1 MFQMDFKVRK
11 YIQHAKLH
19 EMEKHKNDGD
29 LDTLEKID
37 QKFNDFCTV
46 YEKQFDQILSRG
58 STKADQESK
67 IYSKSHLRL
76 DGGYK
81 RQNSLK
87 KQPSGIILNGSVDN
101 LYAGQSAGNINT
113 NQILLTQKS
122 KTLSKNGSM
131 PQICAPN
138 FIIRKNMNDTMRVS
152 STKSFSNLD
161 MNDTQMSPLKLN
173 GKTQQNNYVSQNSI
187 QGTIQNQS
195 KNSGTQNGKI
205 SRYEHSS
212 QSGFPSYSTQ
222 ATLNPKQNTDESQ
235 KFQRSQSRKNTAL
248 ESPSK
253 SLAISPRNNSPNK
266 IQSNVTSQKLIQDH
280 QQTKTVK
287 FANESPKIKSLK
299 NIEEIQDNLVKIG
312 IGSLMLEQLRLSQI
326 DLNKIEDVNSF
337 SDRQSLL
344 SSKILKEFG
353 IGQAQV
359 IGFKKEQ
366 EKQEYIMK
374 TINNTVTSLYK
385 KWIKSQEERAE
396 KIENMEEEYQDLKDK
411 LNKREKQDFEWMNID
426 TEYKALENELKQLI
440 VKKLNDYET
449 QTYILDNIQSEK
461 EKQQTTNEMPKM
473 QQPSIASLPNKKNS
487 IDSKEYGGS
496 MSNGLESPPQSPLQV
511 GDSNNKLFKTANT
524 YSIKVISNDQENN
537 GSLNKEQ
544 TPRKHS
550 IDFSKNNFAKQ
561 QILNYP
567 LSSRGY
573 IQEKNS
579 HLAST
584 VMHTDHSNMTDINTS
599 ITKQSGRKGNSIQ
612 LDSQHN
618 FRKSFNQSAT
628 NLSSYNNNAEESILF
643 SSEKQQ
649 GQSSVQKGEKNQ
661 LYDYQQNIQREQDAE
676 VTSIPRVTNKEGKKY
691 VYGENT
697 YVKEEI
703 LDEKLVNKITEYVD
717 KSDYIKELG
726 EKLYSQIDWKIEL
739 DNAFIELRKEN
750 RKKNN
755 KISKGNN
762 MNLITF
768 FPIMQDLFKNL
779 KSDRNKEKLMQKYR
793 EGEMLTN
800 EQLSFLAST
809 NQLLNRFI
817 DRDYLDKGIK
827 FFQKKGIQSNLEYL
841 LAENIIQTYELIKEI
856 IFFHRKNYLFNKN
869 KQLLQEQD
877 MFKQR
882 QEQKVIDLQKAKE
895 KIKMNKRMEAVC
907 RSLDKKLIEKEMRK
921 IENQNRLSF
930 ALASKDK
937 SNNPANHVA
946 QKFVD
951 NIKKSIFE
959 KQSLRDTFI
968 NHISI
973 PKQAVKIEE
982 IKQKK
987 KDNQEKQK
995 MLDKISAAEGVDLLQ
1010 RLTNKAKYE
1019 DDPKNEIRR
1028 SYHPSSKLFV
1038 EEHRDEYNQ
1047 ITPNEKKIVDN
1058 EIKRFK
1064 RKFIQSK
1071 AQDQENHDKNNFAS
1085 FYTGGPL
1092 QSSYI
1097 NSKYYGEKQI
1107 KTIIRVQAIA
1117 RGYLARKILKAL
1129 KEKKRREAEIRRKAE
1144 KTREKMLL
1152 KERIKLE
1159 LYSPKGII
1167 DKMTPKSKKS
1177 QNGSPKVGF
1186 SDELQSKKIKKK
1198 SRFSKVHRKSI
1209 LTQAHYD
1216 LAMQNEMKLNYHRKV
1231 ILNQDVSNRFQK
1243 LIGAAKSNNF
1253 AYIEKGKFQFFTMD
1267 VNKCDE
1273 NKNSPLYY
1281 AAFHGNIYFCQYLVE
1296 LGADVNQVCQ
1306 EGNTPF
1312 HMACQSNNKNLIMLF
1327 IQAGGNLDKTNV
1339 EGLTPLSYASFDMLQ
1354 QLDAMK
1360 VISLR
1365 DTNIKQNFR
1374 NLKIFKRGI
1383 PESEFKTS
1391 AVEYDPSHQFT
1402 QFPSQKQQQQAQ

>member
-1 MFQMDFKVRK
+1 
-11 YIQHAKLH
+11 
-19 EMEKHKNDGD
+19 MEKHQNDGD

-46 YEKQFDQILSRG
+46 YEKQFDQILSRD
-58 STKADQESK
+58 STKANLNSK
-67 IYSKSHLRL
+67 MNSKSHLKL

-87 KQPSGIILNGSVDN
+87 KLPSGIILNGSVDN
-101 LYAGQSAGNINT
+101 LYAGQQTSNKNA

-122 KTLSKNGSM
+122 KTLNKNGSM
-131 PQICAPN
+131 PQICSPN
-138 FIIRKNMNDTMRVS
+138 FIIRKNTNDNMRIS
-152 STKSFSNLD
+152 SIKSFTNID
-161 MNDTQMSPLKLN
+161 TNDSQMSPLKMN
-173 GKTQQNNYVSQNSI
+173 GKTQQNNYISQNSS
-187 QGTIQNQS
+187 QGTIYNQI
-195 KNSGTQNGKI
+195 KNQGIQNGKAARFEQSI
-205 SRYEHSS
+205 
-212 QSGFPSYSTQ
+212 QSGFPSQSTQ
-222 ATLNPKQNTDESQ
+222 ATINPKQNNDENQ

-248 ESPSK
+248 ESPQK

-266 IQSNVTSQKLIQDH
+266 ILSHATSQKLIQDP

-287 FANESPKIKSLK
+287 FANESPKIRSLK

-312 IGSLMLEQLRLSQI
+312 IGSLMLEQLRLSQV

-366 EKQEYIMK
+366 DKQEYIMK
-374 TINNTVTSLYK
+374 TINNTVTNLYK
-385 KWIKSQEERAE
+385 KWIKSYEERAE
-396 KIENMEEEYQDLKDK
+396 KVENMEEEYQDLKQK
-411 LNKREKQDFEWMNID
+411 LNQREKQDFEWMNID

-440 VKKLNDYET
+440 VKKLNEYET
-449 QTYILDNIQSEK
+449 QTYILDNNQSEK
-461 EKQQTTNEMPKM
+461 KNQQTSDVPKM
-473 QQPSIASLPNKKNS
+473 QQPSMTSLPNKKNS

-496 MSNGLESPPQSPLQV
+496 MSNGMESPPQSPLQV
-511 GDSNNKLFKTANT
+511 GDSNHKFLKTANT
-524 YSIKVISNDQENN
+524 YSIKVISNDQDNN
-537 GSLNKEQ
+537 GSLQKEQ

-550 IDFSKNNFAKQ
+550 IDLGKNNFAKQ
-561 QILNYP
+561 QMSNYP

-573 IQEKNS
+573 IQERHS

-584 VMHTDHSNMTDINTS
+584 VMHTDHSNMTDVNTS
-599 ITKQSGRKGNSIQ
+599 ITKMSGRKGVSVQ

-649 GQSSVQKGEKNQ
+649 HGQNSVQKRELN
-661 LYDYQQNIQREQDAE
+661 YENQQNTQREQEAE
-676 VTSIPRVTNKEGKKY
+676 VATIPRVTNKEGKKY

-697 YVKEEI
+697 YVQEEI
-703 LDEKLVNKITEYVD
+703 LDEKLVNKINEYVD
-717 KSDYIKELG
+717 KSDQIKELG

-841 LAENIIQTYELIKEI
+841 LAENIIKTYELIKEI
-856 IFFHRKNYLFNKN
+856 IFFHRKNYLFHKN
-869 KQLLQEQD
+869 QQLLYEQE

-907 RSLDKKLIEKEMRK
+907 RSLDKKLIEKEQK
-921 IENQNRLSF
+921 KLENQNRQSF
-930 ALASKDK
+930 AITNKDK

-959 KQSLRDTFI
+959 KASLRDTFI

-973 PKQAVKIEE
+973 PKQAVKIED

-1028 SYHPSSKLFV
+1028 SYHPSSKIFV

-1047 ITPNEKKIVDN
+1047 ISTNERKIVDN

-1071 AQDQENHDKNNFAS
+1071 AQDQEKEEKNNFAS

-1107 KTIIRVQAIA
+1107 KTIIRVQAVA
-1117 RGYLARKILKAL
+1117 RGYLARKILKVL

-1159 LYSPKGII
+1159 LYSPKNII

-1186 SDELQSKKIKKK
+1186 SDVLQSKKIKKK
-1198 SRFSKVHRKSI
+1198 SRFSRVQRKSI

-1281 AAFHGNIYFCQYLVE
+1281 AAYHGNIYFCQYLVE
-1296 LGADVNQVCQ
+1296 LGADVNQVCEQ
-1306 EGNTPF
+1306 GNTPF

-1327 IQAGGNLDKTNV
+1327 IQAGANLDKTNL
-1339 EGLTPLSYASFDMLQ
+1339 EGLTPLSYASFDMLE

-1365 DTNIKQNFR
+1365 DSNIKQNFR
-1374 NLKIFKRGI
+1374 NIKIFKRGI

-1391 AVEYDPSHQFT
+1391 AIEYDPSHQFT

>member
-1 MFQMDFKVRK
+1 MFSMDFKVRK
-11 YIQHAKLH
+11 YIQQAKLH
-19 EMEKHKNDGD
+19 EMEKHQNDGD

-46 YEKQFDQILSRG
+46 YENQFDQILSRD
-58 STKADQESK
+58 STKANLDSKMNSK
-67 IYSKSHLRL
+67 IHLRL
-76 DGGYK
+76 DRGYK
-81 RQNSLK
+81 RK
-87 KQPSGIILNGSVDN
+87 
-101 LYAGQSAGNINT
+101 NT
-113 NQILLTQKS
+113 
-122 KTLSKNGSM
+122 
-131 PQICAPN
+131 
-138 FIIRKNMNDTMRVS
+138 NDTMRVS
-152 STKSFSNLD
+152 SIKSFTNID
-161 MNDTQMSPLKLN
+161 TNDTQMSPFKMN
-173 GKTQQNNYVSQNSI
+173 GKTQQNNYVSQNSSQETI
-187 QGTIQNQS
+187 YNQIKNQTIQNGKTTRFEQS
-195 KNSGTQNGKI
+195 I
-205 SRYEHSS
+205 
-212 QSGFPSYSTQ
+212 QSGIPSQSTQ
-222 ATLNPKQNTDESQ
+222 ATLNNKQSSDETQ

-248 ESPSK
+248 ESPQK
-253 SLAISPRNNSPNK
+253 SLVISPRNNSPNK
-266 IQSNVTSQKLIQDH
+266 ILSNTTSQKFIQNH

-287 FANESPKIKSLK
+287 FANESPKIRSLK

-337 SDRQSLL
+337 SDKQSLL

-374 TINNTVTSLYK
+374 TINNTVTNLYK
-385 KWIKSQEERAE
+385 KWIKSYEERAE
-396 KIENMEEEYQDLKDK
+396 KVENMEEEYEDLKDK
-411 LNKREKQDFEWMNID
+411 LNQREKQDFEWMNID

-449 QTYILDNIQSEK
+449 QTYILDNNIQSDK
-461 EKQQTTNEMPKM
+461 QKQQTSDMPKM
-473 QQPSIASLPNKKNS
+473 QYPSLASLPNKKHS
-487 IDSKEYGGS
+487 IDIKEYGGS
-496 MSNGLESPPQSPLQV
+496 ISNGLESPPQSPLQV
-511 GDSNNKLFKTANT
+511 GDSNHKLLKTANT
-524 YSIKVISNDQENN
+524 YSIKVISKDQDNN
-537 GSLNKEQ
+537 GSQHKEQ

-550 IDFSKNNFAKQ
+550 IEFRKNNFAKQ
-561 QILNYP
+561 QISNYP

-573 IQEKNS
+573 IQERHQ

-584 VMHTDHSNMTDINTS
+584 VMHTDHSNITDVNTS
-599 ITKQSGRKGNSIQ
+599 ITKQSGKKGMSVQ
-612 LDSQHN
+612 LDSQQN
-618 FRKSFNQSAT
+618 FMKSFNQSAT
-628 NLSSYNNNAEESILF
+628 NLSTYNNNAEESMLF

-649 GQSSVQKGEKNQ
+649 GQNPVQKKEMNY
-661 LYDYQQNIQREQDAE
+661 LYDNQQNTQREQDAE
-676 VTSIPRVTNKEGKKY
+676 VASIPRITNKEGKKY
-691 VYGENT
+691 FYGDNT
-697 YVKEEI
+697 YVKEET

-717 KSDYIKELG
+717 KSEYIKELG
-726 EKLYSQIDWKIEL
+726 EKLDSQIDWKIEL
-739 DNAFIELRKEN
+739 DNAFVELRKEN

-841 LAENIIQTYELIKEI
+841 LAENIIKTYQLIKEI
-856 IFFHRKNYLFNKN
+856 IFFHRKNYQFHKN
-869 KQLLQEQD
+869 QKLLYEQD

-907 RSLDKKLIEKEMRK
+907 RSLDKKLIEKEQKK
-921 IENQNRLSF
+921 IENQNRQSF
-930 ALASKDK
+930 ALASKYK

-951 NIKKSIFE
+951 NIKKSIIE
-959 KQSLRDTFI
+959 KASLRDTFI
-968 NHISI
+968 NHISM
-973 PKQAVKIEE
+973 PKQAAKIEE

-995 MLDKISAAEGVDLLQ
+995 MLDKVSAAEGADLLQ
-1010 RLTNKAKYE
+1010 RLKNKAKYE

-1038 EEHRDEYNQ
+1038 EEHKDEYNQ
-1047 ITPNEKKIVDN
+1047 VTPNERKIVDT

-1064 RKFIQSK
+1064 RKFRQSK
-1071 AQDQENHDKNNFAS
+1071 AHDQEMQEKNIFSS
-1085 FYTGGPL
+1085 FYTCGPL

-1107 KTIIRVQAIA
+1107 KTIIRVQAVA
-1117 RGYLARKILKAL
+1117 RGYLARKILKVL

-1152 KERIKLE
+1152 QERIKLE
-1159 LYSPKGII
+1159 LLSPKSII
-1167 DKMTPKSKKS
+1167 DKMTPKSKKP

-1186 SDELQSKKIKKK
+1186 SNATQSKKIKKK
-1198 SRFSKVHRKSI
+1198 SIFRRVHRKSI
-1209 LTQAHYD
+1209 LTQAHHD

-1231 ILNQDVSNRFQK
+1231 ILNQDVSNRFQR
-1243 LIGAAKSNNF
+1243 LVGAAKSNNF
-1253 AYIEKGKFQFFTMD
+1253 AYIEKGKFQFFTID
-1267 VNKCDE
+1267 VNKSDE
-1273 NKNSPLYY
+1273 NKNSALYY
-1281 AAFHGNIYFCQYLVE
+1281 AAYHGNIYFCQYLVE
-1296 LGADVNQVCQ
+1296 LGADINQVCE

-1327 IQAGGNLDKTNV
+1327 IQAGGNLDKENQ
-1339 EGLTPLSYASFDMLQ
+1339 EGLTPLSYASFDILQ

-1360 VISLR
+1360 IISLR

-1374 NLKIFKRGI
+1374 NIKIFKRGI
-1383 PESEFKTS
+1383 PESEFKTFS
-1391 AVEYDPSHQFT
+1391 MEYDPAYQFT
-1402 QFPSQKQQQQAQ
+1402 QFPSQQQQQQAQ